1 MHAETRTPMAITNM
15 QLNDRLVKLDERVQ
29 KLEVRMG
36 KSDDAIEQMNEKVDS
51 LLTVFQSAK
60 FLLAVIGSIIG
71 PAITALIVL
80 AIQHVWK

>member
-1 MHAETRTPMAITNM
+1 MAITNM